1 MFYCRRADI
10 CDEGCLFFFY
20 LYGDHRD
27 LHVLPHSFP
36 TRRSSVL
43 AWRQWYRAQGR
54 EYQPSMNAGP
64 RYELFTMT
72 LAAVR
77 AGLRSEEHTSE
88 LQSLMRISYA
98 VFCLKKKKDHQY
110 SLHCTTKLH

>member
-1 MFYCRRADI
+1 MLSRPD
-10 CDEGCLFFFY
+10 
-20 LYGDHRD
+20 
-27 LHVLPHSFP
+27 
-36 TRRSSVL
+36 

-77 AGLRSEEHTSE
+77 AGLGVALIPRFLVQDEIDRGSLLTPSPGVLTVSVAFFFIYLSASERRSEERVVGKACVSNCVSR
-88 LQSLMRISYA
+88 LSRDY
-98 VFCLKKKKDHQY
+98 
-110 SLHCTTKLH
+110 